1 MTRHTASPLS
11 TIALVA
17 LTLPAFTL
25 PPFTLPAGAAV
36 VHHHGKPA
44 QHKAKAA
51 AVPAVP
57 AGPPPTAP
65 LAVPGMAA
73 PPVLADQAAYVL
85 MDAKTGAILAEKAS
99 GIEWPP
105 ASLTKLM
112 TAYVTYQAIAH
123 GTLKMDQTVPVSDA
137 AWHTGGSRM
146 FISPGMTVTVDQL
159 LHGLIIDSGND
170 AAVALAQAV
179 AGNRAAFVGLMN
191 HQAKLLHLT
200 GTHYVNVDGLPDPA
214 LRTTAMD
221 VATLSRAIV
230 TQFPQYLKISV
241 KKHFTFNKI
250 TQPSW
255 NPVLF
260 HDATVDGLKTG
271 RTNEAGHCID
281 ATAVRNGTRL
291 IAVVLGGPNWTA
303 STHDIEALL
312 DYGYQF
318 YTDATIAKA
327 GTTIGTMPAPGYQTT
342 TVPVAAAHDVVMT
355 IPTQAAKSLKTT
367 VTYDAPPAAGVKP
380 GTIVGTITISA
391 DGKTLA
397 TVPAVATTADQPAGL
412 MTRMMRSIKHAF

>member
-1 MTRHTASPLS
+1 MTRHTASLLS
-11 TIALVA
+11 TITLVTLATPAL
-17 LTLPAFTL
+17 
-25 PPFTLPAGAAV
+25 AAV
-36 VHHHGKPA
+36 AHHHAKPA
-44 QHKAKAA
+44 HHAA
-51 AVPAVP
+51 AAAPVPALP

-85 MDAKTGAILAEKAS
+85 MDAKTGAVIAEKAS
-99 GIEWPP
+99 NIAWPP

-179 AGNRAAFVGLMN
+179 AGSRAAFVGLMN
-191 HQAKLLHLT
+191 HDAKLLHLD
-200 GTHYVNVDGLPDPA
+200 GTHYVNVDGLPDPT

-241 KKHFTFNKI
+241 EKHYTFNKI

-260 HDATVDGLKTG
+260 HDSTVDGLKTG

-291 IAVVLGGPNWTA
+291 IAVVLGGPNWTS

-318 YTDATIAKA
+318 YTDATIAKS
-327 GTTIGTMPAPGYQTT
+327 GQVVGTMPAPGYQTT
-342 TVPVAAAHDVVMT
+342 TVPVAAAHDIVMT
-355 IPTQAAKSLKTT
+355 VPTVVAKSLKTT
-367 VTYDAPPAAGVKP
+367 VTYNAPPQDGVKP
-380 GTIVGTITISA
+380 GTIVGTITITA
-391 DGKTLA
+391 DGKTL
-397 TVPAVATTADQPAGL
+397 TTTPAVATTTDAPAGF
-412 MTRMMRSIKHAF
+412 MTRMIRSIKHAL